1 MPVLLFVAF
10 AIEAK
15 TWHFWRPLDLE
26 EFAQLLTRQI
36 AADATHHWRL
46 IKHHHCLR
54 VGPPHC
60 SYCVPRRQCWEAYNA
75 IHTSQPWAVYSA
87 LAQIYTMQVWKAKER
102 KVYTEQTQQLRLC
115 HGVEEIR
122 ENHTKGERRVFNSF
136 RPSFYQV
143 ILFLP
148 IWMTHLSPTVH
159 SNPGRKE
166 EITSNNCVRVW
177 KM

>member
-1 MPVLLFVAF
+1 MTFLEASWLGGICATAYPADCSWCHTPLAF
-10 AIEAK
+10 DK
-15 TWHFWRPLDLE
+15 TPSLSPCGPSTL
-26 EFAQLLTRQI
+26 QLLCTQEAVLGSI
-36 AADATHHWRL
+36 Q
-46 IKHHHCLR
+46 CN
-54 VGPPHC
+54 PH
-60 SYCVPRRQCWEAYNA
+60 
-75 IHTSQPWAVYSA
+75 ITA

-115 HGVEEIR
+115 HGVEEIK